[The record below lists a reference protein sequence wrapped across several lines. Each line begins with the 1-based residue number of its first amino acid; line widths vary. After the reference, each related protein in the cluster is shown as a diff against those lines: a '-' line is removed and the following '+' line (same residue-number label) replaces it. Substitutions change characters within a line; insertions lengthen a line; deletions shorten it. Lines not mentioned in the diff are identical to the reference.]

1 MRFLS
6 TLTGLGV
13 ACTLAAA
20 AAMAVERP
28 NILWLTWE
36 DAGPQLGA
44 YGDAYATTPNLD
56 ALASRGMRY
65 RRVWS
70 TAPVCAPARTAIIS
84 GMYPASIGAEHMRS
98 DVPMRAGTRMYPEL
112 LREAGYHCSNN
123 SKEDYNLRKPP
134 GVWDES
140 SPRAHWR
147 NRAPGQPFFAIFN
160 YTESHES
167 QTRRRPHTIVHDP
180 ARAPVPPYQPDE
192 PEVREGWAQYY
203 DQVSVVDRRV
213 KAALD
218 ELEEAGLAGDT
229 IVFAYADHGPGL
241 PRGKR
246 MACDSGL
253 RVPLIV
259 HFPERWRHLAPREYA
274 VGGESPRLVGFV
286 DLAPTVL
293 SLAGVR
299 PPDWMQGRAF
309 AGPHQTRPPGWLF
322 GSRAR
327 MDERIDLVRAA
338 TDGRYVYV
346 RNYLPHLPHGQR
358 VAYLF
363 QTPMTQAWHRRF
375 EEGTL
380 SPIQRAF
387 WEPRAPEEL
396 YDLES
401 DPHETVN
408 LAESGPHRSV
418 LERFRRVH
426 RRQVLSIGDLG
437 FLPEA
442 EMLARTG
449 EGSPGDLVAAG
460 RYDVWTVFRAAELAA
475 GRGMEAVSRL
485 RRMTGHGDSAVRYWA
500 ATGLH
505 LRGVEAVRAGREAL
519 RGLLG
524 DGSGSVRVAAAE
536 ALAWHG
542 DATDRAEAIRVL
554 AQDSDLGRSEYL
566 VAVAALNAL
575 DRLKDREAL
584 PLEALRALPTRP
596 EGVSG
601 RMSDYVER
609 LLERVR
615 KPEAGSLKPEA

>member
-1 MRFLS
+1 MSILS
-6 TLTGLGV
+6 TLMRLGGV
-13 ACTLAAA
+13 CALTAAA
-20 AAMAVERP
+20 TTVGAAHRP

-36 DAGPQLGA
+36 DAGPQLGC
-44 YGDAYATTPNLD
+44 YGDAYATTPTLD

-84 GMYPASIGAEHMRS
+84 GMYPAGLGAEPMRS
-98 DVPMRAGTRMYPEL
+98 DVPMRGGTRMFPEL
-112 LREAGYHCSNN
+112 LREAGYYCSNN

-147 NRAPGQPFFAIFN
+147 NRAAGQPFFAVFN

-167 QTRRRPHTIVHDP
+167 QTRRRPHVFVHDP
-180 ARAPVPPYQPDE
+180 AQAPVPPYQPDE

-203 DQVSVVDRRV
+203 DQLSVVDRRV
-213 KAALD
+213 KAALG
-218 ELEEAGLAGDT
+218 ELEEAGLAEDT
-229 IVFAYADHGPGL
+229 IVFAYGDHGPGL

-259 HFPERWRHLAPREYA
+259 HFPERWRHLAPRDYVE
-274 VGGESPRLVGFV
+274 GGESLRLGGFV

-299 PPDWMQGRAF
+299 PPEWMQGRAF
-309 AGPHQTRPPGWLF
+309 AGPHQTRPPEYLF

-327 MDERIDLVRAA
+327 MDERMDLVRAV

-358 VAYLF
+358 VSYLF
-363 QTPMTQAWHRRF
+363 ETPMTQVWHRRY
-375 EEGTL
+375 EEGALT
-380 SPIQRAF
+380 PIQRAF

-396 YDLES
+396 YDLET

-408 LAESGPHRSV
+408 LATSRAHGSV
-418 LERFRRVH
+418 LERLRSAH
-426 RRQVLSIGDLG
+426 RRQVLAIGDLG

-442 EMLARTG
+442 EMLARAG
-449 EGSPGDLVAAG
+449 DGSPGELIAQG
-460 RYDVWTVFRAAELAA
+460 RVQVRTVLRAAELAA
-475 GRGMEAVSRL
+475 GRRMDAVPRL
-485 RRMTGHGDSAVRYWA
+485 RRLSRHDDAAVRYWA
-500 ATGLH
+500 VTGL
-505 LRGVEAVRAGREAL
+505 LIRGEEAVREGRADL
-519 RGLLG
+519 RRLLG
-524 DGSGSVRVAAAE
+524 DEAGSVRVAAAE
-536 ALAWHG
+536 ALAG
-542 DATDRAEAIRVL
+542 DGLGEDRPEAIRVL
-554 AQDSDLGRSEYL
+554 VADSDVRRSEYL

-575 DRLKDREAL
+575 DRLKGRVAL
-584 PLEALRALPTRP
+584 PLEALREVPRRP
-596 EGVSG
+596 EGVAG
-601 RMSDYVER
+601 RMSDYVDR
-609 LLERVR
+609 LLGHVLRD
-615 KPEAGSLKPEA
+615 